1 MGKTPETDDFTFTP
15 TVEPCTLAA
24 RAAEA
29 GITDKLDHAV
39 AQILEHRR
47 THGIRSS
54 SGPTAAWLQ
63 GVLDGRGIH
72 LDVQSIRRHINGGC
86 SCHRTAQ

>member
-15 TVEPCTLAA
+15 NLEPCTLAA

-29 GITDKLDHAV
+29 GITDKLEHAV
-39 AQILEHRR
+39 EQIVEHRR
-47 THGIRSS
+47 MHGARSS
-54 SGPTAAWLQ
+54 NGPTAVWLQ

-72 LDVQSIRRHINGGC
+72 LDVQTIRRHISGGC
-86 SCHRTAQ
+86 SCHRAAA